1 MPEVKSI
8 VQNVNPKKTNALM
21 GKENK
26 VLAGQSTIEDTLLGL
41 KFEISANSFYQ
52 VNPVQTEKLY
62 DLATKKKPT

>member
-1 MPEVKSI
+1 
-8 VQNVNPKKTNALM
+8 M

-62 DLATKKKPT
+62 DLATKKSRLNSR